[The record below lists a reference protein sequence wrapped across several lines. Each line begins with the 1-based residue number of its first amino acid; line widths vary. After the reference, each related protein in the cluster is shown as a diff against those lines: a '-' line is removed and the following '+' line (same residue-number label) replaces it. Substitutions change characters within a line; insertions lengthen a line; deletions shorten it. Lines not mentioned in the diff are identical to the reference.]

1 MKFRDSESESWS
13 SEDSDE
19 DEVEQDNELSEV
31 NSSEKEE
38 EEDIS
43 DEEDSSEQSFSVGA
57 VGKFPTKPIGGEIIC
72 FVPLLYIPGRGDLFM
87 PPEPR
92 DNIICYL
99 SNRDQCAMACVN
111 REGERV
117 IESFRKFAL
126 SESWLA
132 EGWFIQAHC
141 KYVLFI
147 KSCNS
152 QFICLIISLLKTTR
166 T

>member
-1 MKFRDSESESWS
+1 MKFRDYESESWS

-19 DEVEQDNELSEV
+19 DEVEQVNELSEV

-38 EEDIS
+38 EEDIN

-92 DNIICYL
+92 DNRYVTSPIWTNALYHVSIV
-99 SNRDQCAMACVN
+99 RA
-111 REGERV
+111 RELLNH
-117 IESFRKFAL
+117 FA
-126 SESWLA
+126 
-132 EGWFIQAHC
+132 
-141 KYVLFI
+141 
-147 KSCNS
+147 
-152 QFICLIISLLKTTR
+152 SLLFLR
-166 T
+166 VG